1 MNKKILLIS
10 FSIASALTVLIYA
23 SVAETARAVVTVQEL
38 VSAGKAQKKIRL
50 GARVS
55 DAKISYQT
63 EPEFKL
69 SFRVRDPGASENSA
83 EIGVSYLGIMP
94 DTLKNGRD
102 VILEGDFDG
111 NNFYASSLLTQCP
124 SKYEPPKPGA
134 SS

>member
-1 MNKKILLIS
+1 MNKKILTISLLIV
-10 FSIASALTVLIYA
+10 FALTTLIYA
-23 SVAETARAVVTVQEL
+23 SVAETARAVVTVKEL
-38 VSAGKAQKKIRL
+38 VARGEPQNKIRL

-55 DAKISYQT
+55 DGKISYQT

-69 SFRVRDPGASENSA
+69 SFKVRDPGASEESP
-83 EIGVSYLGIMP
+83 EIGVTYLGIMP

-111 NNFYASSLLTQCP
+111 SDFYASSLLTQCP

-134 SS
+134 KS